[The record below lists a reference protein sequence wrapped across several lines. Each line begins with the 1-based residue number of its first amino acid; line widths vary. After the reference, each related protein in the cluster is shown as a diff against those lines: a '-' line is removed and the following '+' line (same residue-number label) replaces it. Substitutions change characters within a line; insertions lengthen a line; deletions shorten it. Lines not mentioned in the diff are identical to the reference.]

1 MIKPISFTSDYKV
14 KVKTLQTKNKKEQKK
29 QEEKEHNYLKFRHC
43 CEVLAHGMDGVLF
56 SEEDYSDNEIHQGKI
71 TLHVPDESDSIV
83 ESYLLYQNIKFKK
96 KHSEQ

>member
-14 KVKTLQTKNKKEQKK
+14 KVKNLQTKNKKEQKK
-29 QEEKEHNYLKFRHC
+29 QENNYLKFRQC
-43 CEVLAHGMDGVLF
+43 CEILAHGIAGVLF
-56 SEEDYSDNEIHQGKI
+56 SEEDYSDDKIHEGKI

-96 KHSEQ
+96 KHIEQ